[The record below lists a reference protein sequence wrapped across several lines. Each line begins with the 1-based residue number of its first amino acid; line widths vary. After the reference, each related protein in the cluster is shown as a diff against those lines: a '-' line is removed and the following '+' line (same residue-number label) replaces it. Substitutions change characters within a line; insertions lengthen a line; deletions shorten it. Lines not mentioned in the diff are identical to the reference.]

1 MRTPLIAGRT
11 FEWSDLDNDRAVA
24 LVSASLA
31 RREWGSAEA
40 ALGKRVRI
48 ITGPAPWQ
56 EVVGVLA
63 DVHDEG
69 LDRTAQDTVY
79 FSLENPFALFGGTRR
94 MSFAVRSERVG
105 TAGFAD
111 EIQRA
116 VWSVDGNLPLAQIET
131 MGDIHGR
138 ALARTSLTLTLLGIT
153 GAMALALGLVGI
165 YGVISYM
172 LAQRTR
178 EIGIRMA
185 LGAQNAALKRL
196 LIGQVLVLVG
206 IGAVLGLGGAA
217 ALTRLMGS
225 LLFGVGALDV
235 PTYALG
241 AVSLFGAAALAA
253 YLPARRV
260 TRVDPMQALK
270 RE

>member
-1 MRTPLIAGRT
+1 M
-11 FEWSDLDNDRAVA
+11 
-24 LVSASLA
+24 
-31 RREWGSAEA
+31 
-40 ALGKRVRI
+40 
-48 ITGPAPWQ
+48 
-56 EVVGVLA
+56 LA

-69 LDRTAQDTVY
+69 LEQDGTGHHVY
-79 FSLENPFALFGGTRR
+79 SLENPFAQFGGTRR

-131 MGDIHGR
+131 MDDIYGR

-196 LIGQVLVLVG
+196 LSGRFSCSSG
-206 IGAVLGLGGAA
+206 SASVLGLGGAA
-217 ALTRLMGS
+217 ALTRLMSS
-225 LLFGVGALDV
+225 LLFGVGALDFA
-235 PTYALG
+235 TYALG

-260 TRVDPMQALK
+260 TRVDPMQALADGVDDAASLPC
-270 RE
+270 RGAR